1 MMYHFDPMTRTVR
14 ATMIWDG
21 VHPMD
26 LAVSIMILTLQSSIK
41 IWIRIF
47 WSGRDKLDSL
57 FVTCI
62 SSFMFA
68 FDSFLTWPMVPLKQK
83 PENGNYFTLAM
94 WRSWK
99 PLDLIQTHGYRVQLY
114 MILCR
119 AKFALSECQE
129 NHSDFI
135 TKTRFQLK
143 QLQLVLMQLLC
154 GNTNIVAQ
162 TKNLNKSLKKELW
175 SILFFLYLNDVN
187 QTVLKCCCA
196 KTQLRFKIDKN

>member
-1 MMYHFDPMTRTVR
+1 MWNLKTTLSTGNEREFELKYLKILFHIEQKNSKKPKKGAMMYHFDPMTRTVR

-26 LAVSIMILTLQSSIK
+26 LAVSIMILTLQSSIR

-99 PLDLIQTHGYRVQLY
+99 PLDLIQTQGYRVQLY

-119 AKFALSECQE
+119 ANFALSY
-129 NHSDFI
+129 
-135 TKTRFQLK
+135 
-143 QLQLVLMQLLC
+143 
-154 GNTNIVAQ
+154 
-162 TKNLNKSLKKELW
+162 KSGT
-175 SILFFLYLNDVN
+175 ILTY
-187 QTVLKCCCA
+187 
-196 KTQLRFKIDKN
+196 